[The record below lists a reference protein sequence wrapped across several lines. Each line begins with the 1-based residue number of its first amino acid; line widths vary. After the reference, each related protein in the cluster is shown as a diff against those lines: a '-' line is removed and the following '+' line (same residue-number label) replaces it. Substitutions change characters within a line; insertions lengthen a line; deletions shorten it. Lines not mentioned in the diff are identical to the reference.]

1 MFLNFGGRKMKS
13 NKTFR
18 LQLLYSA
25 LLVTA
30 AYVLLKNSAHPAKM
44 DLIVEGGLFLFAGAI
59 GFRGFLNR
67 NKRKSKD
74 FRRFELF
81 YGLTYSVVTI
91 ACIMGL
97 VFFLNHPAIRDI
109 DMEVVQDS
117 ALLQGMSG
125 VKSLSFVFMFLA
137 WYYFYRNLKIQASN
151 KKKLMAF
158 LGGFAGYFGASLII
172 LAFTGDQSI
181 ISLGIIVGAAIGLFA
196 MIALHPATRY
206 LSILFLAF
214 SIVHLWEF
222 YLMGMGKELVT
233 GINNPVY
240 WLIILLY
247 AFEVNRWITSG
258 QYKLAPQK

>member
-1 MFLNFGGRKMKS
+1 MKS
-13 NKTFR
+13 NQTFR
-18 LQLLYSA
+18 LQLLFST
-25 LLVTA
+25 LLVIA
-30 AYVLLKNSAHPAKM
+30 AYVLLKKSPHPAKM
-44 DLIVEGGLFLFAGAI
+44 DLIIEGVLFLFAGTI
-59 GFRGFLNR
+59 GFRGFLSR
-67 NKRKSKD
+67 NSRKSKD

-97 VFFLNHPAIRDI
+97 VFFLNHPAIHDI
-109 DMEVVQDS
+109 NMEVVKDS
-117 ALLQGMSG
+117 PLLQGMSG
-125 VKSLSFVFMFLA
+125 VKSVSFVFMFLA
-137 WYYFYRNLKIQASN
+137 WFYFFRNLSIQASGR
-151 KKKLMAF
+151 KKLMAF
-158 LGGFAGYFGASLII
+158 LAGFGGYFGASVVI
-172 LAFTGDQSI
+172 LAFTGDHSI

-206 LSILFLAF
+206 LSILFLSF

-258 QYKLAPQK
+258 QYKLALQE